1 MVAGGWCGFFLP
13 PLFSLRRDLLFG
25 VVEIKLIQGW
35 NTVLEKEDI
44 YGKDTTR
51 WCAWVPS
58 LVCCIKALAFTWIWS
73 RVMGLRGTNKFF

>member
-1 MVAGGWCGFFLP
+1 MDFFS
-13 PLFSLRRDLLFG
+13 PLFSLCGVICFLG

-51 WCAWVPS
+51 Y
-58 LVCCIKALAFTWIWS
+58 VCLGPLLGLLYKSSCFYLDMVS
-73 RVMGLRGTNKFF
+73 CYSMGLRETNKFF

>member
-1 MVAGGWCGFFLP
+1 MDFFS
-13 PLFSLRRDLLFG
+13 PLFSLCGVICFLG

-51 WCAWVPS
+51 LCAWVPS
-58 LVCCIKALAFTWIWS
+58 LVCCIKALAFTWIWLVVWGS
-73 RVMGLRGTNKFF
+73 EPTNFF

>member
-13 PLFSLRRDLLFG
+13 PFSSLRRDLLFG

-44 YGKDTTR
+44 YGKATTR
-51 WCAWVPS
+51 LCAWDAPWFV
-58 LVCCIKALAFTWIWS
+58 V
-73 RVMGLRGTNKFF
+73 

>member
-1 MVAGGWCGFFLP
+1 MDFFSP

-44 YGKDTTR
+44 YGKATTR
-51 WCAWVPS
+51 LCAWDAPWFV
-58 LVCCIKALAFTWIWS
+58 V
-73 RVMGLRGTNKFF
+73 

>member
-1 MVAGGWCGFFLP
+1 MDFFSP

-51 WCAWVPS
+51 YVCLGPLLGLLYKSSCFYLDMVSCYGAPS
-58 LVCCIKALAFTWIWS
+58 EPIL
-73 RVMGLRGTNKFF
+73 